1 MLSCRDRSQVFI
13 KLVDHIPIVATVAAI
28 VIIFVSGVFLSVC
41 AFSRWREAPGKT
53 YVEKCLFFI
62 RQMETDAT

>member
-1 MLSCRDRSQVFI
+1 MV
-13 KLVDHIPIVATVAAI
+13 AI
-28 VIIFVSGVFLSVC
+28 VIIFVSSVC
-41 AFSRWREAPGKT
+41 LGVCVCVFAVDGEEPRGKT